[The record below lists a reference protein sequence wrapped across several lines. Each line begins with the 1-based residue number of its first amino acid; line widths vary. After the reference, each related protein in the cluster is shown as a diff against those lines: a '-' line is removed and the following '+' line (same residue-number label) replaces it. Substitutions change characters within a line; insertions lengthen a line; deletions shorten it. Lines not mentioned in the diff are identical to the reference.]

1 MMSRMERKMKM
12 KMENDINAGQ
22 DQSYLKCVFVFH
34 EIYDMGSNT
43 ILDTFSRNFK
53 DYNYIA

>member
-1 MMSRMERKMKM
+1 MERKMKM
-12 KMENDINAGQ
+12 KMENDINVGQ
-22 DQSYLKCVFVFH
+22 DQSYLKCVFVFY

-43 ILDTFSRNFK
+43 ILDTFSRNFI